1 MYRDSIKFITKIDE
15 SKMSASM
22 LEIWRRLSDLDKLTL
37 IKEANR
43 DLIQQ
48 AVDRLNENHSWA
60 FLEMKDR

>member
-22 LEIWRRLSDLDKLTL
+22 LEIWQRLSDLDKLTL

>member
-22 LEIWRRLSDLDKLTL
+22 RERWQRLSDLDKLTL
-37 IKEANR
+37 IREANR

>member
-15 SKMSASM
+15 SKMSAPM
-22 LEIWRRLSDLDKLTL
+22 LKIWQGLSDLDKLTL